1 MQNNCTINVENS
13 INSGQVFLWRKNKDI
28 WYGVNGQDILK
39 ISKAGTVKSYQNT
52 KTDFFRRRDNIEKII
67 KSISKDR
74 VTKKAVKQYLG
85 LRILEQD
92 PFQCLISFIV
102 SSNSNIQKI
111 KNSLEKISRKFG
123 DRVEFENQEFFL
135 FPKPEK
141 LANASIDEIR
151 SCGVGYRAVEFE
163 NQEFFLF
170 PKPDKLVNASIGEI
184 RSCGVGYRAR
194 FIKEAAKWTVQKQ
207 IDFEYLKKCDYQEAK
222 KEICQIPGI
231 GNKVADCIM
240 LFSLNKLESF
250 PLDRWMIRILE
261 KYYSD
266 KFQLETKTITEK
278 QYEILHEKIVNH
290 FGPYAGYA
298 QQFLFKMERENYQK
312 KWL

>member
-1 MQNNCTINVENS
+1 MQNSYTINVENS
-13 INSGQVFLWRKNKDI
+13 INSGQVFLWRKNGNY
-28 WYGVNGQDILK
+28 WYGINGQDILK
-39 ISKAGTVKSYQNT
+39 ISNSGSIKSYQNI
-52 KTDFFRRRDNIEKII
+52 KTDFFRKRDNIEKII
-67 KSISKDR
+67 KSISKDSI
-74 VTKKAVKQYLG
+74 TKKAVKQYAG

-92 PFQCLISFIV
+92 PFQCLISFIT

-111 KNSLEKISRKFG
+111 KSSLEKMSKKFG
-123 DRVEFENQEFFL
+123 IKVKFDNQEFFL

-141 LANASIDEIR
+141 LANVSINEIK
-151 SCGVGYRAVEFE
+151 
-163 NQEFFLF
+163 N
-170 PKPDKLVNASIGEI
+170 
-184 RSCGVGYRAR
+184 CGVGYRAR
-194 FIKEAAKWTVQKQ
+194 FIKEAANRTVLEK
-207 IDFEYLKKCDYQEAK
+207 INFEYLKKTNYQNAK
-222 KEICQIPGI
+222 DEICLIPGV
-231 GNKVADCIM
+231 GNKVADCVL

-278 QYEILHEKIVNH
+278 QYGIIHEKIVNH
-290 FGPYAGYA
+290 FGPYAGYS

>member
-1 MQNNCTINVENS
+1 MQNSYTINVENS
-13 INSGQVFLWRKNKDI
+13 INSGQVFLWRKNGNY
-28 WYGVNGQDILK
+28 WYGINGQDILK
-39 ISKAGTVKSYQNT
+39 ISNSGSIKSYQNI
-52 KTDFFRRRDNIEKII
+52 KTDFFRKKDNIEKII
-67 KSISKDR
+67 KSISKDSI
-74 VTKKAVKQYLG
+74 TKKAVKQYAG

-92 PFQCLISFIV
+92 PFQCLISFIT

-111 KNSLEKISRKFG
+111 KSSLEKISKKFG
-123 DRVEFENQEFFL
+123 VKVKFDNQEFFL

-141 LANASIDEIR
+141 LANASINEI
-151 SCGVGYRAVEFE
+151 
-163 NQEFFLF
+163 
-170 PKPDKLVNASIGEI
+170 K
-184 RSCGVGYRAR
+184 SCGVGYRAR
-194 FIKEAAKWTVQKQ
+194 FIKEAANRTVLEK
-207 IDFEYLKKCDYQEAK
+207 INFEYLKKTNYQNAK
-222 KEICQIPGI
+222 DEICLIPGV
-231 GNKVADCIM
+231 GNKVADCVL

-278 QYEILHEKIVNH
+278 QYGILHEKIVNH
-290 FGPYAGYA
+290 FGPYAGYS

>member
-13 INSGQVFLWRKNKDI
+13 INSGQVFLWRKNNDI
-28 WYGVNGQDILK
+28 WYGVNGQDVIK
-39 ISKAGTVKSYQNT
+39 ISKTGTIKSYQNV
-52 KTDFFRRRDNIEKII
+52 KTDFFRKKDNIEKII
-67 KSISKDR
+67 KSISKDEI
-74 VTKKAVKQYLG
+74 TKKAVKQYLG

-111 KNSLEKISRKFG
+111 KNSLEKISKKFG
-123 DRVEFENQEFFL
+123 VKVEFENQEFFL

-141 LANASIDEIR
+141 LANASIDEIK
-151 SCGVGYRAVEFE
+151 
-163 NQEFFLF
+163 N
-170 PKPDKLVNASIGEI
+170 
-184 RSCGVGYRAR
+184 CGVGYRAR
-194 FIKEAAKWTVQKQ
+194 FIKEAAKMTVDKQ
-207 IDFEYLKKCDYQEAK
+207 IDFEYLKKCSYQEAK
-222 KEICQIPGI
+222 KEICQIPGV
-231 GNKVADCIM
+231 GNKVADCIL

-266 KFQLETKTITEK
+266 KFYLETKTITEK

-290 FGPYAGYA
+290 FGPFAGYA

>member
-1 MQNNCTINVENS
+1 MQNSYTINVENS
-13 INSGQVFLWRKNKDI
+13 INSGQVFLWRKNGDY
-28 WYGVNGQDILK
+28 WYGINGQDILK
-39 ISKAGTVKSYQNT
+39 INNSGSIKSYQNI
-52 KTDFFRRRDNIEKII
+52 KTDFFRKRDNIEKII
-67 KSISKDR
+67 KSISKDSI
-74 VTKKAVKQYLG
+74 TKKAVKQYAG

-92 PFQCLISFIV
+92 PFQCLISFIT

-111 KNSLEKISRKFG
+111 KSSLEKMSKKFG
-123 DRVEFENQEFFL
+123 VKVKFDNQEFFL

-141 LANASIDEIR
+141 LANASINEI
-151 SCGVGYRAVEFE
+151 
-163 NQEFFLF
+163 
-170 PKPDKLVNASIGEI
+170 K
-184 RSCGVGYRAR
+184 SCGVGYRAR
-194 FIKEAAKWTVQKQ
+194 FIKEAANRTVLEK
-207 IDFEYLKKCDYQEAK
+207 INFEYLKKTNYQNAK
-222 KEICQIPGI
+222 DEICLIPGV
-231 GNKVADCIM
+231 GNKVADCVL

-278 QYEILHEKIVNH
+278 QYGILHEKIVNH
-290 FGPYAGYA
+290 FGPYAGYS

>member
-1 MQNNCTINVENS
+1 MKKLLFKMQNKCIIDVNNS
-13 INSGQVFLWRKNKDI
+13 INSGQVFLWKKNNSN

-39 ISKAGTVKSYQNT
+39 ITDSGKIKSYKNIR
-52 KTDFFRRRDNIEKII
+52 TDFFRKKDNIEEII
-67 KSISKDR
+67 KSISKDPI
-74 VTKKAVKQYLG
+74 TKNAVKQYPG
-85 LRILEQD
+85 LRIFEQD

-111 KNSLEKISRKFG
+111 KSSLEKLSRKFG
-123 DRVEFENQEFFL
+123 IKTEFDNQEFFL
-135 FPKPEK
+135 FPKPEN
-141 LANASIDEIR
+141 LAKASINEIK
-151 SCGVGYRAVEFE
+151 SCGTGYRA
-163 NQEFFLF
+163 N
-170 PKPDKLVNASIGEI
+170 
-184 RSCGVGYRAR
+184 
-194 FIKEAAKWTVQKQ
+194 FIKDAANRVM
-207 IDFEYLKKCDYQEAK
+207 LKKINLENLKEYSYQETK
-222 KEICQIPGI
+222 KEICQISGV

-278 QYEILHEKIVNH
+278 QYEILHEKIVEH
-290 FGPYAGYA
+290 FGPFAGYA

>member
-1 MQNNCTINVENS
+1 MQNNCIIDVDNS
-13 INSGQVFLWRKNKDI
+13 INSGQVFLWRKNGKF
-28 WYGVNGQDILK
+28 WYGVNGQNILK
-39 ISKAGTVKSYQNT
+39 ITSSGNIKSYQNV
-52 KTDFFRRRDNIEKII
+52 KTDFFRKRDDIEKIV
-67 KSISKDR
+67 KSISKDKI
-74 VTKKAVKQYLG
+74 TKKAVKQYLG

-111 KNSLEKISRKFG
+111 KTSLEKISKKFG
-123 DRVEFENQEFFL
+123 VKVEFENQDFFL

-141 LANASIDEIR
+141 LAKASINEIK
-151 SCGVGYRAVEFE
+151 SCGVGYRA
-163 NQEFFLF
+163 
-170 PKPDKLVNASIGEI
+170 K
-184 RSCGVGYRAR
+184 
-194 FIKEAAKWTVQKQ
+194 FIKEAANMILLKK
-207 IDFEYLKKCDYQEAK
+207 IDFEYLKKCDYQKAK
-222 KEICQIPGI
+222 NEICQIPGV

-240 LFSLNKLESF
+240 LFSLNKLEAF

-261 KYYSD
+261 KYYSEQ
-266 KFQLETKTITEK
+266 FQLETKTITEK

-290 FGPYAGYA
+290 FGPFAGYA